1 MQNSIAN
8 YGDFEAKYLQ
18 WPSLSQ
24 RDSYITVQFHLW
36 PVQIIKK
43 IFGTCYFL
51 FADRAQILHILHKI
65 KV

>member
-24 RDSYITVQFHLW
+24 RDSYITVQFHVW

-43 IFGTCYFL
+43 NFGTFL
-51 FADRAQILHILHKI
+51 VCRSSSNPAHLAQN
-65 KV
+65 